1 MNEEKRLMQM
11 IIGSNILAAYY
22 SNKTSFCVVNQRDP
36 DTQEKEKIL
45 QNVIS
50 AFENLTTS
58 YMKDIEDIAE
68 GAR

>member
-1 MNEEKRLMQM
+1 MNDEKRLMQM

-22 SNKTSFCVVNQRDP
+22 SAKTSFCVVNQKEP
-36 DTQEKEKIL
+36 DTQEKEKLL

-68 GAR
+68 SIR